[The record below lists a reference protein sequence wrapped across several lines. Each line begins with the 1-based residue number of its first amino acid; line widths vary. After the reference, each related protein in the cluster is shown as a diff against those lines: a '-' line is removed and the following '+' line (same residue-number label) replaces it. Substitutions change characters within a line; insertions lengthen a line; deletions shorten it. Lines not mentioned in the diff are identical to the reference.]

1 MKIKTIAI
9 VGCGVIGI
17 GWAGRFLASGFNV
30 IATDPAKN
38 AEKKLKEGINN
49 AWPSLKRIG
58 LAKNAKKSNLKFVNT
73 IEEAVKNA
81 DWIQESA
88 PENELLKRKLI
99 SKIDSVARKKT
110 IIASSSSGLLPSNI
124 QKNCKYPERV
134 IVAHPFNPVYIL
146 PLVELVKGK
155 KTSPRYM
162 SKAKKF
168 FKSIGMRPLI
178 VRKEVEGYIADRL
191 QEALWREALHIVK
204 KGNAT
209 TQEVDDAI
217 VYGPGVR
224 WAFMGVF
231 LTFHMAGGKEGMKHM
246 LEQFGPALKLPWTEL
261 KAPTLTN
268 KLRKRLITGT
278 KKQSNNISVKK
289 LEKQRDDFIIKLLE
303 SFKKKR
309 LASFPTWNKYK

>member
-1 MKIKTIAI
+1 
-9 VGCGVIGI
+9 
-17 GWAGRFLASGFNV
+17 
-30 IATDPAKN
+30 
-38 AEKKLKEGINN
+38 
-49 AWPSLKRIG
+49 
-58 LAKNAKKSNLKFVNT
+58 
-73 IEEAVKNA
+73 
-81 DWIQESA
+81 
-88 PENELLKRKLI
+88 
-99 SKIDSVARKKT
+99 
-110 IIASSSSGLLPSNI
+110 
-124 QKNCKYPERV
+124 
-134 IVAHPFNPVYIL
+134 
-146 PLVELVKGK
+146 
-155 KTSPRYM
+155 
-162 SKAKKF
+162 
-168 FKSIGMRPLI
+168 MRPLI

-204 KGNAT
+204 KGKAT

-278 KKQSNNISVKK
+278 KKQSHNISVKK

-303 SFKKKR
+303 SFKEKR
-309 LASFPTWNKYK
+309 LAPFPTWNKYK